1 MARDLS
7 DHLRRSAVRTFEEL
21 AFVFTDSEL
30 DQVQM
35 TAPFEAGAWVAFDGP
50 MRGRLTIH
58 LYGRVLAT
66 LTHNMLPDLEES
78 SPAMQLDTLK
88 EIANVICGNLLP
100 NLAGQEAVF
109 DLHPPESE
117 DSDAL
122 PDVARSPAA
131 RVPVGLETGR
141 AELLLYLEE
150 IQSGGEGVVA

>member
-30 DQVQM
+30 DPVQL
-35 TAPFEAGAWVAFDGP
+35 TATFEAGAWVAFDGP
-50 MRGRLTIH
+50 MRGRLAIH
-58 LYGRVLAT
+58 LYGGVLPT

-88 EIANVICGNLLP
+88 EIANVVCGNLLP
-100 NLAGQEAVF
+100 DLAGQEAVF

-117 DSDAL
+117 GSDAS
-122 PDVARSPAA
+122 PDVSRSPAA
-131 RVPVGLETGR
+131 RVRVGLETGR

-150 IQSGGEGVVA
+150 IESGGEGVVS